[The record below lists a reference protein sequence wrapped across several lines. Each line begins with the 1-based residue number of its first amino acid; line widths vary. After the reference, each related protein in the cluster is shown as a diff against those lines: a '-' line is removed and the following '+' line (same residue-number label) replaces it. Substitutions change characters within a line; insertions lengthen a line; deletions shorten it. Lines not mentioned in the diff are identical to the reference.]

1 MNRIHLRL
9 FTPTDETATETE
21 DGSTIPVNDAPED
34 IIPFERARRSVIF
47 SGRFMPAVDRAK
59 LIHQNGTC
67 PECGHQDIEPLELA
81 DSMISPRNRLPVPGT
96 ATIVGFHCNDCGT
109 EWPVYEMSC
118 RKV

>member
-9 FTPTDETATETE
+9 FTPTDDIVAEADDRT
-21 DGSTIPVNDAPED
+21 DVSVDNGPED

-47 SGRFMPAVDRAK
+47 SGRFMPAVDRAR

-67 PECGHQDIEPLELA
+67 PECSHQDIEPLELA

-118 RKV
+118 RKI

>member
-1 MNRIHLRL
+1 MNRIRLRL
-9 FTPTDETATETE
+9 FTPTDDAVMETE
-21 DGSTIPVNDAPED
+21 DSSPIPAIESPED
-34 IIPFERARRSVIF
+34 ILPFERSRRAVIF
-47 SGRFMPAVDRAK
+47 SGRFMPAVDRAR

-67 PECGHQDIEPLELA
+67 PECSHQDIEPLELA

-118 RKV
+118 RKI

>member
-9 FTPTDETATETE
+9 FTPTDDIVAET
-21 DGSTIPVNDAPED
+21 DDRVDVSVDNGPED

-47 SGRFMPAVDRAK
+47 SGRFMPAVDRAR

-96 ATIVGFHCNDCGT
+96 ATIVGFHCNDCGS